1 MNMDKTAYAR
11 SIGYTGRKPVFVYD
25 GKVTSHRNADWFE
38 FCDRCRKSR
47 QTRRN
52 SSLTTEH

>member
-1 MNMDKTAYAR
+1 MDKTAYAR

-47 QTRRN
+47 QT
-52 SSLTTEH
+52 